1 MDMEEN
7 KNDYTTQ
14 ENVSDV
20 EVKNNMPNGD
30 DSNDNMNTKAVIGVI
45 LIIAGLLLVLK
56 NMNFLSHY
64 VTRVIFSWP
73 MLLIVIGLVL
83 LRKPKDRTAGWIVFG
98 VGCFFLLPY
107 LFGDYIDIYK
117 LFWPAIFILIGIVLI
132 TSRHGKRLKV
142 DMSSDE
148 YLNVS
153 TVFGANQRRVINTIF
168 KGGKVSSVFGAT
180 EIDLRSA
187 TLAPGTNELDIT
199 CVFGGINILAP
210 EDWNVIIEVS
220 PFLGGFE
227 DSRRHFSTEAI
238 DTSKQLKIR
247 GVVIFGG
254 GEVK

>member
-7 KNDYTTQ
+7 KNDYTTP
-14 ENVSDV
+14 EDISDV
-20 EVKNNMPNGD
+20 EVKNKTTNSD
-30 DSNDNMNTKAVIGVI
+30 DRNDNMNTKAVIGVI

-64 VTRVIFSWP
+64 LTRIIFSWP

-107 LFGDYIDIYK
+107 LFGEYIDIYK
-117 LFWPAIFILIGIVLI
+117 LFWPAVFIIIGIVLI
-132 TSRHGKRLKV
+132 TSRHGKRERSY
-142 DMSSDE
+142 MSSDD
-148 YLNVS
+148 YIIVS
-153 TVFGANQRRVINTIF
+153 TIFGSNQRKVTDTAF
-168 KGGKVSSVFGAT
+168 KGGKVSSVFGST
-180 EIDLRSA
+180 EIDLRNA
-187 TLAPGTNELDIT
+187 TLAPGTNELDVT
-199 CVFGGINILAP
+199 CVFGGINILTP
-210 EDWNVIIEVS
+210 ENWNVVIEVS

-227 DSRRHFSTEAI
+227 DSRRPLSTVEI